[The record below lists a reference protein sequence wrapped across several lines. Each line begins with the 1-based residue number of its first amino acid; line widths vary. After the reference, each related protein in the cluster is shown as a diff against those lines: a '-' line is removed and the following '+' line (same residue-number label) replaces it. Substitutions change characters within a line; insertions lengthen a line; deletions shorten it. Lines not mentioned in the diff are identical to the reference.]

1 MAASIPSAVSAPSL
15 GQKRR
20 ASLKKKERRKRKRQA
35 LAKAQIRESG
45 ENGDDSPPEQDDDE
59 EERKAEEERR
69 RLDQEWLERERL
81 AQQEFRLRWEREDA
95 ARKRQ
100 EEEEAR
106 IKQEWEAQQRREEEE
121 KEQKQ
126 QEKRDREEAV
136 QKMLDQAES
145 QLENGGPWRNPEAPD
160 FGTEQ
165 DRANCPFFLK
175 TGACRFG
182 DRCSR
187 KHVHP
192 PSSPTLMIRGMFATF
207 GMDQR
212 SRDDY
217 DTDACLEH
225 SEEEVQQQFVD
236 FYEDVLPEFRTAGK
250 VVQFKVSCNFEPHLR
265 GNVYV
270 QFDTEEQCR
279 EAFVMFNGR
288 WYAGKQLQCEFSP
301 VTRWKTAICGL
312 FDRQKCPKGKHCNFL
327 HVYRNPGNEF
337 WEADRDLHMSP
348 DRGGGGN
355 GSFAGGRF
363 SERSNRS
370 SWTER
375 SQSRRGERS
384 RRSRSRESRIAQRRE
399 SLQSDRS
406 WTSRTST
413 RLRSRSRDRE
423 RRDRS
428 RDRRDRGRSRDRDR
442 RDGSRD
448 RDGSKREGWR
458 GSPTEASRGRSRS
471 ASPGEFSKRKRQ
483 GSRSPGESSKRKRQG
498 SRSPGESSKRKRQG
512 SRSPGESSKRK
523 RQGSRSPGE
532 SSKRKR
538 RGSRSPGKTS
548 QKDKQPAND
557 SSDTAPSRHKHS
569 KKSKKKKSKRRKPKR
584 DKKSQSAGGQS
595 SSAES
600 GKESWDEEKPSPNL
614 VDSST
619 RTPHEVDNTTQET
632 VDVDNTTQGT
642 VDVDNTTQGTV
653 DVDNT
658 TQGTVDVDNTSQET
672 ARVNAILSLMLS
684 ESLDNANAVTSDI
697 QTQVKEE
704 PEDPCPPIVPSP
716 SPGDVDIAQTPGA
729 TDNSTPEAN
738 ALSPD
743 LHSIF
748 LKQEYPSLPS
758 VPEEECEQDGPET
771 LPDSPDD
778 DEP

>member
-1 MAASIPSAVSAPSL
+1 
-15 GQKRR
+15 
-20 ASLKKKERRKRKRQA
+20 
-35 LAKAQIRESG
+35 
-45 ENGDDSPPEQDDDE
+45 
-59 EERKAEEERR
+59 
-69 RLDQEWLERERL
+69 
-81 AQQEFRLRWEREDA
+81 
-95 ARKRQ
+95 
-100 EEEEAR
+100 
-106 IKQEWEAQQRREEEE
+106 
-121 KEQKQ
+121 
-126 QEKRDREEAV
+126 
-136 QKMLDQAES
+136 MLDQAES

-270 QFDTEEQCR
+270 QFDKEEQCR
-279 EAFVMFNGR
+279 EGFMMFNGR

-348 DRGGGGN
+348 DRGGGGT

-384 RRSRSRESRIAQRRE
+384 RRSRSRESRIAQRRA
-399 SLQSDRS
+399 SVQSDRS

-413 RLRSRSRDRE
+413 RPRSRSRDRD

-448 RDGSKREGWR
+448 RDGSKRGGWK

-471 ASPGEFSKRKRQ
+471 ASLGESSKRKRQ
-483 GSRSPGESSKRKRQG
+483 WSRSPGESSKRKRQG

-532 SSKRKR
+532 SSKRQGSRCPGESSKR
-538 RGSRSPGKTS
+538 QGSRSPGESSKRQGSRSPGESSKRQGSRSPGESSKRKRQGSRSPGESSKRQGSRSPGESSKRKRQWSRSPGESSKRKRQGSRSPGESSKRQGSRSPGESSKRKRQGSRSPGRTS
-548 QKDKQPAND
+548 KKEKQPAND
-557 SSDTAPSRHKHS
+557 SSATAPTRHKHS
-569 KKSKKKKSKRRKPKR
+569 KKSKKKKSKRRKPKK
-584 DKKSQSAGGQS
+584 DKKGQSPGGQS

-600 GKESWDEEKPSPNL
+600 GKESWDEVKPSPNL
-614 VDSST
+614 DVDSST
-619 RTPHEVDNTTQET
+619 RTPH
-632 VDVDNTTQGT
+632 DVDNTT
-642 VDVDNTTQGTV
+642 
-653 DVDNT
+653 
-658 TQGTVDVDNTSQET
+658 QET

-684 ESLDNANAVTSDI
+684 EPLDNANAVTSDI

-704 PEDPCPPIVPSP
+704 AEDPCPPIVPSP
-716 SPGDVDIAQTPGA
+716 SPEDVDIAQNPGA

-758 VPEEECEQDGPET
+758 VPEEECEQD
-771 LPDSPDD
+771 SPDD

>member
-35 LAKAQIRESG
+35 LAKAQIRDSG
-45 ENGDDSPPEQDDDE
+45 ENGADSPPEQEDDDDVDDE

-100 EEEEAR
+100 EEEEVR

-136 QKMLDQAES
+136 QNMLDQAES

-279 EAFVMFNGR
+279 EAFMMFNGR

-348 DRGGGGN
+348 DRGGGGT
-355 GSFAGGRF
+355 GSFTGGRF

-375 SQSRRGERS
+375 SQSRRGERR
-384 RRSRSRESRIAQRRE
+384 RRSRSRESRIAQRRA
-399 SLQSDRS
+399 SVQSDRS

-413 RLRSRSRDRE
+413 RPRS
-423 RRDRS
+423 
-428 RDRRDRGRSRDRDR
+428 RSRDRDR
-442 RDGSRD
+442 RDRGRSRD

-471 ASPGEFSKRKRQ
+471 ASPAESSKRKRQ

-532 SSKRKR
+532 SSKRKGQ
-538 RGSRSPGKTS
+538 GSRSPGESSKRKRQGSRSPGETS
-548 QKDKQPAND
+548 QKDRQPADD
-557 SSDTAPSRHKHS
+557 SSAAAPSRHKHS
-569 KKSKKKKSKRRKPKR
+569 KKSKKKKSKRKKLKR
-584 DKKSQSAGGQS
+584 DKKSQSPGGQS

-614 VDSST
+614 DVDRCT
-619 RTPHEVDNTTQET
+619 RTPHDVDNTTQET
-632 VDVDNTTQGT
+632 
-642 VDVDNTTQGTV
+642 
-653 DVDNT
+653 
-658 TQGTVDVDNTSQET
+658 
-672 ARVNAILSLMLS
+672 ARANAILSLMLS
-684 ESLDNANAVTSDI
+684 ESLDNENTVTSDI
-697 QTQVKEE
+697 LTQVKEE
-704 PEDPCPPIVPSP
+704 AEAPCPHIVPSP

-743 LHSIF
+743 LHSVF

-758 VPEEECEQDGPET
+758 VPEEECEQDRPES

>member
-1 MAASIPSAVSAPSL
+1 MVFCKMAASIPSAVSAPSL

-45 ENGDDSPPEQDDDE
+45 ENGDDSPPEQDDDDDDE

-69 RLDQEWLERERL
+69 RQDQEWLERERL
-81 AQQEFRLRWEREDA
+81 AQQEFRLRWEREEA

-270 QFDTEEQCR
+270 QFDKEEQCR
-279 EAFVMFNGR
+279 EGFMMFNGR

-348 DRGGGGN
+348 DRGGGGT

-384 RRSRSRESRIAQRRE
+384 RRSRSRESRIAQRRA
-399 SLQSDRS
+399 SVQSDRS

-413 RLRSRSRDRE
+413 RPRSRSRDRD

-428 RDRRDRGRSRDRDR
+428 RDRRDRDGDRGRSRDRDR

-448 RDGSKREGWR
+448 RDGSKRGGWK

-471 ASPGEFSKRKRQ
+471 ASLGESSKRKRQWSRSPGESSKRQ
-483 GSRSPGESSKRKRQG
+483 GSRSPGESSKRQG
-498 SRSPGESSKRKRQG
+498 SRSPGRTSKK
-512 SRSPGESSKRK
+512 E
-523 RQGSRSPGE
+523 
-532 SSKRKR
+532 
-538 RGSRSPGKTS
+538 
-548 QKDKQPAND
+548 KQPADD
-557 SSDTAPSRHKHS
+557 SSATAPTRHKHS
-569 KKSKKKKSKRRKPKR
+569 KKSKKKKSKRRKPKK
-584 DKKSQSAGGQS
+584 DKKSQSPGGQS

-600 GKESWDEEKPSPNL
+600 GKESWDEVKPSPNL
-614 VDSST
+614 DVDSST
-619 RTPHEVDNTTQET
+619 RTPH
-632 VDVDNTTQGT
+632 DVDNTT
-642 VDVDNTTQGTV
+642 
-653 DVDNT
+653 
-658 TQGTVDVDNTSQET
+658 QET

-684 ESLDNANAVTSDI
+684 EPLDNANAVTSDI

-704 PEDPCPPIVPSP
+704 AEDPCPPIVPSP

-758 VPEEECEQDGPET
+758 VPEEECEQD
-771 LPDSPDD
+771 SPDD

>member
-1 MAASIPSAVSAPSL
+1 MVVPKIHTVVL
-15 GQKRR
+15 QKRR

-121 KEQKQ
+121 KEQKK

-192 PSSPTLMIRGMFATF
+192 PSSLTLMIRGMFATF

-270 QFDTEEQCR
+270 QFDTEEQCK
-279 EAFVMFNGR
+279 EAFMMFNGR

-348 DRGGGGN
+348 DRGGGGT

-384 RRSRSRESRIAQRRE
+384 RRSRSRESRIAQRRD

-406 WTSRTST
+406 WTSRSST
-413 RLRSRSRDRE
+413 RPRSRSRDRD
-423 RRDRS
+423 RRDGS
-428 RDRRDRGRSRDRDR
+428 RDRRDRGRSRDRDGR
-442 RDGSRD
+442 DRGRSRDRDGRDRGRSRDRDRQDGSRD
-448 RDGSKREGWR
+448 RDGEGEGWR
-458 GSPTEASRGRSRS
+458 GSPTEASRGRDR
-471 ASPGEFSKRKRQ
+471 AGALESPLRGRDRGAGALE
-483 GSRSPGESSKRKRQG
+483 SPLRGRDRGAGALESPLRGRDRG
-498 SRSPGESSKRKRQG
+498 AGALESPLRGRDRGAGALGKHPKKTSSQPTTAATQLHHATNTPKKA
-512 SRSPGESSKRK
+512 
-523 RQGSRSPGE
+523 
-532 SSKRKR
+532 KR
-538 RGSRSPGKTS
+538 RRARGGNPRGTKRASRLGVRVHLQS
-548 QKDKQPAND
+548 QGR
-557 SSDTAPSRHKHS
+557 SLGT
-569 KKSKKKKSKRRKPKR
+569 RRNP
-584 DKKSQSAGGQS
+584 
-595 SSAES
+595 
-600 GKESWDEEKPSPNL
+600 L
-614 VDSST
+614 
-619 RTPHEVDNTTQET
+619 
-632 VDVDNTTQGT
+632 
-642 VDVDNTTQGTV
+642 
-653 DVDNT
+653 
-658 TQGTVDVDNTSQET
+658 
-672 ARVNAILSLMLS
+672 
-684 ESLDNANAVTSDI
+684 
-697 QTQVKEE
+697 QT
-704 PEDPCPPIVPSP
+704 
-716 SPGDVDIAQTPGA
+716 
-729 TDNSTPEAN
+729 
-738 ALSPD
+738 L
-743 LHSIF
+743 
-748 LKQEYPSLPS
+748 
-758 VPEEECEQDGPET
+758 
-771 LPDSPDD
+771 
-778 DEP
+778 

>member
-1 MAASIPSAVSAPSL
+1 MAACMPSAVSAPSL

-20 ASLKKKERRKRKRQA
+20 ASLKKKQRRKRKRQA
-35 LAKAQIRESG
+35 LAKAQVRESG
-45 ENGDDSPPEQDDDE
+45 ENGEDDSPSEQEDDE
-59 EERKAEEERR
+59 EERKAEEERQ
-69 RLDQEWLERERL
+69 RLEQEWLERERL
-81 AQQEFRLRWEREDA
+81 AQQEFRLRWEREET

-100 EEEEAR
+100 AEEEAR
-106 IKQEWEAQQRREEEE
+106 IKEEWEAQQRREEEE

-279 EAFVMFNGR
+279 EAFMMFNGR

-348 DRGGGGN
+348 DRGGGGT

-384 RRSRSRESRIAQRRE
+384 RESRIAQRRA
-399 SLQSDRS
+399 SVQSDR
-406 WTSRTST
+406 
-413 RLRSRSRDRE
+413 
-423 RRDRS
+423 
-428 RDRRDRGRSRDRDR
+428 
-442 RDGSRD
+442 
-448 RDGSKREGWR
+448 
-458 GSPTEASRGRSRS
+458 RSRS
-471 ASPGEFSKRKRQ
+471 ASPR
-483 GSRSPGESSKRKRQG
+483 ESSKRKRHG
-498 SRSPGESSKRKRQG
+498 SPK
-512 SRSPGESSKRK
+512 
-523 RQGSRSPGE
+523 
-532 SSKRKR
+532 
-538 RGSRSPGKTS
+538 KTS
-548 QKDKQPAND
+548 QEDKQPADD
-557 SSDTAPSRHKHS
+557 SSATTPSRHKHS
-569 KKSKKKKSKRRKPKR
+569 KKSKKKKSKRKRRR
-584 DKKSQSAGGQS
+584 DKNNQSLGGQS

-600 GKESWDEEKPSPNL
+600 GNEKPSPNL
-614 VDSST
+614 DDVDSST
-619 RTPHEVDNTTQET
+619 QTPHDVDNATQET
-632 VDVDNTTQGT
+632 ADVDNAT
-642 VDVDNTTQGTV
+642 
-653 DVDNT
+653 
-658 TQGTVDVDNTSQET
+658 QET
-672 ARVNAILSLMLS
+672 ARANAILSLLPKCES
-684 ESLDNANAVTSDI
+684 ETLDNAVTSDI

-704 PEDPCPPIVPSP
+704 APCSPIVPSP
-716 SPGDVDIAQTPGA
+716 SPGNVDNITQTPGD

-743 LHSIF
+743 LHSIL
-748 LKQEYPSLPS
+748 LKQESPSPPS
-758 VPEEECEQDGPET
+758 VPEEECEPERPET

>member
-1 MAASIPSAVSAPSL
+1 MAASIPSAVSVPSL

-69 RLDQEWLERERL
+69 RLDQEWLEREKL

-192 PSSPTLMIRGMFATF
+192 PASPTLMIRGMFATF

-279 EAFVMFNGR
+279 EAFMMFNGR

-348 DRGGGGN
+348 DRGGGGT

-384 RRSRSRESRIAQRRE
+384 RRSRSRESRIAQRRA
-399 SLQSDRS
+399 SVQSDRS

-413 RLRSRSRDRE
+413 RPRSRSRDRDG
-423 RRDRS
+423 RDRS
-428 RDRRDRGRSRDRDR
+428 RDRRDRDGDRGRSRDRDR

-448 RDGSKREGWR
+448 RGGSKREGWK

-471 ASPGEFSKRKRQ
+471 ASPGESSKRKRQGSRSPRESSKKKRQGSRSPRESSKKKRQ

-512 SRSPGESSKRK
+512 SRSPG
-523 RQGSRSPGE
+523 
-532 SSKRKR
+532 
-538 RGSRSPGKTS
+538 KTS
-548 QKDKQPAND
+548 QKDKQPADD
-557 SSDTAPSRHKHS
+557 SSTTAPSRHKHS

-584 DKKSQSAGGQS
+584 DKKSQSPGGQS

-600 GKESWDEEKPSPNL
+600 GKESLDEGEEKPSPNL
-614 VDSST
+614 DSST
-619 RTPHEVDNTTQET
+619 QTPH
-632 VDVDNTTQGT
+632 DVDNTT
-642 VDVDNTTQGTV
+642 
-653 DVDNT
+653 
-658 TQGTVDVDNTSQET
+658 QET
-672 ARVNAILSLMLS
+672 ARVNAILLLS
-684 ESLDNANAVTSDI
+684 ESLDNANAVSSDI
-697 QTQVKEE
+697 QTQVKKEA
-704 PEDPCPPIVPSP
+704 EDPCPPIVPSP

-729 TDNSTPEAN
+729 TDNT
-738 ALSPD
+738 LSPD

-758 VPEEECEQDGPET
+758 VPEEECEQDRPET
-771 LPDSPDD
+771 LPDSPD
-778 DEP
+778 EP

>member
-1 MAASIPSAVSAPSL
+1 
-15 GQKRR
+15 
-20 ASLKKKERRKRKRQA
+20 
-35 LAKAQIRESG
+35 
-45 ENGDDSPPEQDDDE
+45 
-59 EERKAEEERR
+59 
-69 RLDQEWLERERL
+69 
-81 AQQEFRLRWEREDA
+81 
-95 ARKRQ
+95 
-100 EEEEAR
+100 
-106 IKQEWEAQQRREEEE
+106 
-121 KEQKQ
+121 
-126 QEKRDREEAV
+126 
-136 QKMLDQAES
+136 MLDQAES

-236 FYEDVLPEFRTAGK
+236 FYEDVLPEFRNAGK
-250 VVQFKVSCNFEPHLR
+250 VLQFKVSCNFEPHLR

-279 EAFVMFNGR
+279 EAFMMFNGR

-348 DRGGGGN
+348 DRGGGGT

-413 RLRSRSRDRE
+413 RPRSRSRDRE

-442 RDGSRD
+442 LDGSRD

-471 ASPGEFSKRKRQ
+471 ASPGESSKRKRQGSRSPGESSQRRRQGSRSPGESSQRRRQGSRSPGESSKRRRQ

-498 SRSPGESSKRKRQG
+498 SRSPGESSQRRRQG
-512 SRSPGESSKRK
+512 SRSPGESSQRR
-523 RQGSRSPGE
+523 RQ
-532 SSKRKR
+532 
-538 RGSRSPGKTS
+538 GSRSPGKTS

-557 SSDTAPSRHKHS
+557 SSDTAPSRHKRN

-632 VDVDNTTQGT
+632 VDVDNTTQET
-642 VDVDNTTQGTV
+642 VDVDN
-653 DVDNT
+653 NT
-658 TQGTVDVDNTSQET
+658 QET

-716 SPGDVDIAQTPGA
+716 SPGDVDIAQTP
-729 TDNSTPEAN
+729 EAN

-758 VPEEECEQDGPET
+758 VPEEECEQDRPET

-778 DEP
+778 DDP

>member
-1 MAASIPSAVSAPSL
+1 
-15 GQKRR
+15 
-20 ASLKKKERRKRKRQA
+20 
-35 LAKAQIRESG
+35 
-45 ENGDDSPPEQDDDE
+45 
-59 EERKAEEERR
+59 
-69 RLDQEWLERERL
+69 
-81 AQQEFRLRWEREDA
+81 
-95 ARKRQ
+95 
-100 EEEEAR
+100 
-106 IKQEWEAQQRREEEE
+106 
-121 KEQKQ
+121 
-126 QEKRDREEAV
+126 
-136 QKMLDQAES
+136 MLDQAES

-270 QFDTEEQCR
+270 QFDKEEQCR
-279 EAFVMFNGR
+279 EGFMMFNGR

-348 DRGGGGN
+348 DRGGGGT

-384 RRSRSRESRIAQRRE
+384 RRSRSRESRIAQRRA
-399 SLQSDRS
+399 SVQSDRS

-413 RLRSRSRDRE
+413 RPRSRSRDRD

-448 RDGSKREGWR
+448 RDGSKRGGWK

-471 ASPGEFSKRKRQ
+471 ASLGESSKRKRQ
-483 GSRSPGESSKRKRQG
+483 WSRSPGESSKRKRQG

-512 SRSPGESSKRK
+512 SRSPGESSKRQGSRSPGESSKRQGSRSPGESSKRQGSRSPGESSK

-538 RGSRSPGKTS
+538 QWSRSPGESSKRKRQGSRSPGESSKRKRQGSRSPGESSKRQGSRSPGESSKRQGSRSPGESSKRQGSRSPGESSKRQGSRSPGESSKRKRQGSRSPGRTS
-548 QKDKQPAND
+548 KKEKQPAND
-557 SSDTAPSRHKHS
+557 SSATAPTRHKHS
-569 KKSKKKKSKRRKPKR
+569 KKSKKKKSKRRKPKK
-584 DKKSQSAGGQS
+584 DKKGQSPGGQS

-600 GKESWDEEKPSPNL
+600 GKESWDEVKPSPNL
-614 VDSST
+614 DVDSST
-619 RTPHEVDNTTQET
+619 RTPHDVDNTTQET
-632 VDVDNTTQGT
+632 VDVDNTTQ
-642 VDVDNTTQGTV
+642 
-653 DVDNT
+653 
-658 TQGTVDVDNTSQET
+658 ET
-672 ARVNAILSLMLS
+672 ARVNAMLSLMLF
-684 ESLDNANAVTSDI
+684 EPLDNANAVTSDI

-704 PEDPCPPIVPSP
+704 AEDPCPPIVPSP
-716 SPGDVDIAQTPGA
+716 SPEDVDIAQNPGA

-748 LKQEYPSLPS
+748 LKQEYPSLPN
-758 VPEEECEQDGPET
+758 VPEEECEQD
-771 LPDSPDD
+771 SPDD

>member
-1 MAASIPSAVSAPSL
+1 
-15 GQKRR
+15 
-20 ASLKKKERRKRKRQA
+20 
-35 LAKAQIRESG
+35 
-45 ENGDDSPPEQDDDE
+45 
-59 EERKAEEERR
+59 
-69 RLDQEWLERERL
+69 
-81 AQQEFRLRWEREDA
+81 
-95 ARKRQ
+95 
-100 EEEEAR
+100 
-106 IKQEWEAQQRREEEE
+106 
-121 KEQKQ
+121 
-126 QEKRDREEAV
+126 
-136 QKMLDQAES
+136 MLDQAES

-270 QFDTEEQCR
+270 QFDTEEQCK
-279 EAFVMFNGR
+279 EAFMMFNGR

-348 DRGGGGN
+348 DRGGGGT
-355 GSFAGGRF
+355 GSFAGGWF

-384 RRSRSRESRIAQRRE
+384 RRSRSRESRIAQRRD

-471 ASPGEFSKRKRQ
+471 ASPGESSKWKRQGSRSPGESSKRKRPGSRSPGEASKRKRQGSRSPGESSKRRRQ

-512 SRSPGESSKRK
+512 SRSPGEASKRK
-523 RQGSRSPGE
+523 RQ
-532 SSKRKR
+532 
-538 RGSRSPGKTS
+538 GSRSPGKTS

-619 RTPHEVDNTTQET
+619 RTPHEVDNTTQEA
-632 VDVDNTTQGT
+632 VDVDNTTQET
-642 VDVDNTTQGTV
+642 VDIDNTT
-653 DVDNT
+653 
-658 TQGTVDVDNTSQET
+658 QET

-704 PEDPCPPIVPSP
+704 AEDPCPPIVPSP

-738 ALSPD
+738 TLSPD

-748 LKQEYPSLPS
+748 VKQEYPSLPS
-758 VPEEECEQDGPET
+758 VPEEECEQDGPEM

-778 DEP
+778 DDP

>member
-1 MAASIPSAVSAPSL
+1 
-15 GQKRR
+15 
-20 ASLKKKERRKRKRQA
+20 
-35 LAKAQIRESG
+35 
-45 ENGDDSPPEQDDDE
+45 
-59 EERKAEEERR
+59 
-69 RLDQEWLERERL
+69 
-81 AQQEFRLRWEREDA
+81 
-95 ARKRQ
+95 
-100 EEEEAR
+100 
-106 IKQEWEAQQRREEEE
+106 
-121 KEQKQ
+121 
-126 QEKRDREEAV
+126 
-136 QKMLDQAES
+136 MLDQAES

-160 FGTEQ
+160 FGTEL

-265 GNVYV
+265 GNVYA

-279 EAFVMFNGR
+279 EAFMMFNGR

-348 DRGGGGN
+348 DRGGGGT

-384 RRSRSRESRIAQRRE
+384 RRSRSRESRITQRRE

-413 RLRSRSRDRE
+413 RPRSRSRDRE

-442 RDGSRD
+442 RDGS
-448 RDGSKREGWR
+448 KREGWR

-471 ASPGEFSKRKRQ
+471 ASPGESSTRKRQ

-632 VDVDNTTQGT
+632 VDVDNTTQ
-642 VDVDNTTQGTV
+642 
-653 DVDNT
+653 
-658 TQGTVDVDNTSQET
+658 ET
-672 ARVNAILSLMLS
+672 AGVNTILSLMLS

-743 LHSIF
+743 PHSIF

-778 DEP
+778 DDP